1 MRILVVEDDAEIGA
15 AIHARLT
22 RLGHAVDRETDGA
35 TANTLLRVERFDLVV
50 LDVMLPSMD
59 GFAILR
65 NLRAAGSVTPV
76 LLVTARSAIDDRV
89 SGLGLGAD
97 DYLVKPFDYR
107 ELEARVQTLLR
118 RNTGHASNLVQVGG
132 LAIDRTS
139 RLAELDGKPLSLSR
153 QEFALLEILA
163 SRPQRIFSKVWT
175 LIVLMSI
182 LAIGASG
189 LAIRRGLR
197 PLARIETIIAARDP
211 ADLRP
216 VAADTPSEI
225 NAIIGAINGLIGR
238 LAERMTA
245 MQRFIADAAHQ
256 MRTPSARPA
265 RTSAG

>member
-15 AIHARLT
+15 AIQARLT

-59 GFAILR
+59 GFAVLR

-132 LAIDRTS
+132 LAIDRSS
-139 RLAELDGKPLSLSR
+139 RLAELDGKPLTLSR

-163 SRPQRIFSKVWT
+163 SRPQRIFSKEDLLNQLFSFGNEPTTNAVEQYVTRVRKKLQGSSVEIRTARGMGYQIAT
-175 LIVLMSI
+175 L
-182 LAIGASG
+182 
-189 LAIRRGLR
+189 
-197 PLARIETIIAARDP
+197 
-211 ADLRP
+211 
-216 VAADTPSEI
+216 
-225 NAIIGAINGLIGR
+225 
-238 LAERMTA
+238 
-245 MQRFIADAAHQ
+245 
-256 MRTPSARPA
+256 
-265 RTSAG
+265 